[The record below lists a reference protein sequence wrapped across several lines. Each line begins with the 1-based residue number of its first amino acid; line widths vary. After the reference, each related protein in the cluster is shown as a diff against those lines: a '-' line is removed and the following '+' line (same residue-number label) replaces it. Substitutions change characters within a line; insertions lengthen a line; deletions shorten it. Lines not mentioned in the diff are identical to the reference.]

1 MGGAAHHLSHGML
14 GAAPNVG
21 DQRNIG
27 TSEPRQMLRLL
38 ATCCRQIQED
48 GGDGPTL
55 VHF

>member
-38 ATCCRQIQED
+38 AICCRQIQED
-48 GGDGPTL
+48 GADGPTL